1 MTPLIAVLALC
12 GIVGAVLVWGLRPI
26 PEHPVGESLADDATQ
41 PMDPRSPLARKLVA
55 DLPDSFLQH
64 RLFLMR
70 TWDVDLPDMQV
81 IAYET
86 ESGGIE
92 YTSQQF
98 FLPLAEDRDMMI
110 AAFERSL
117 LARVLASEDGSGRME
132 RFRSAWHFMHVPAR
146 ERTLMIETTTGP
158 DGRFRHRTVL
168 LGVNGTWEAF
178 AARSSDSLL
187 NLLTPVHL
195 AYRNALSTWLSRHEP
210 ESARR
215 MFRNVL
221 SENSGYGG
229 AHAWLAAI
237 ALRSDNDLDAARRHL
252 AFAEELAPTL
262 PGTRLLGAEL
272 RGRRNTPDL
281 GEDAQTLIVGGY
293 QLSAEGACL
302 LAQAFMGLDQFGPA
316 RHLCEEILDRYPR
329 NREARELIDQMDDHE
344 RRAET

>member
-1 MTPLIAVLALC
+1 MTPLIAVLTLC
-12 GIVGAVLVWGLRPI
+12 GIVGAVLVWGLRPL
-26 PEHPVGESLADDATQ
+26 PGPSVEESLADDSTQ
-41 PMDPRSPLARKLVA
+41 PMDPRTTPGGKVAA

-81 IAYET
+81 IAYAT
-86 ESGGIE
+86 ESGGVE
-92 YTSQQF
+92 FTSQQF

-110 AAFERSL
+110 AAFERTL
-117 LARVLASEDGSGRME
+117 LARVMASEDGSGRME
-132 RFRSAWHFMHVPAR
+132 RFRTAWHFMHVPSR
-146 ERTLMIETTTGP
+146 ERTLMIETTTGA

-168 LGVNGTWEAF
+168 LAVNGTWEAF
-178 AARSSDSLL
+178 SARSSDSIL

-195 AYRNALSTWLSRHEP
+195 AYRNALATWLSRHEP

-221 SENSGYGG
+221 SEDGSYGG

-237 ALRSDNDLDAARRHL
+237 ALRGDNNVDAARRHL
-252 AFAEELAPTL
+252 SFAEELAPTL
-262 PGTRLLGAEL
+262 PGTRLLAVEL
-272 RGRRNTPDL
+272 RRMRNTHSVPD
-281 GEDAQTLIVGGY
+281 EAQALISGGY
-293 QLSAEGACL
+293 QLSAEGGCL

-316 RHLCEEILDRYPR
+316 RHLCEEILEKFPR
-329 NREARELIDQMDDHE
+329 NREARELIAQIDDHE